1 MMAVASG
8 VSLAN
13 HNTLGLQASAEWFAS
28 VRNREELDAA
38 LNFASERQ
46 LPVRALGEGSNV
58 ILQPR
63 LPGLVLHM
71 ATRGVQLRKDD
82 GRRALLRCAAGESW
96 HQLVVWCCEQGL
108 HGLENLAL
116 IPGSVGAAPVQNIGA
131 YGVELSERVAGVEVV
146 DVASGAAGY
155 LSAEDCGF
163 DYRTSRFK
171 QAGGENL
178 LITAVDLR
186 LDREASVCC
195 DYPSLKAALNNT
207 KPTPEELMQTVM
219 AVRSQRLPDPAVVPN
234 VGSFFKNP
242 ILSVDF
248 AQTLSTRYPALPVYP
263 AAAGSTKLS
272 AAWMIDHLGWRGRE
286 QGGVAVSEAHSLVL
300 VNRGA
305 DTAEAV
311 LALASAIQA
320 SVLDEFGVAL
330 ELEPQLL
337 GEAGD

>member
-1 MMAVASG
+1 MAVASW
-8 VSLAN
+8 VSLAD
-13 HNTLGLQASAEWFAS
+13 HNTLGLQASAEWFVSA
-28 VRNREELDAA
+28 RNREELDAA
-38 LNFASERQ
+38 LNFARERQ

-71 ATRGVQLRKDD
+71 ATRGIQLRMDD
-82 GRRALLRCAAGESW
+82 GQRALLRCAAGENW
-96 HQLVVWCCEQGL
+96 HQLVLWCCEQGL

-131 YGVELSERVAGVEVV
+131 YGVEVSERVAGVEVV
-146 DVASGAAGY
+146 DVASGAVEY
-155 LSAEDCGF
+155 LSAGDCGF
-163 DYRTSRFK
+163 GYRTSRFK

-178 LITAVDLR
+178 LITAVDLC
-186 LDREASVCC
+186 LDRDASLCW

-207 KPTPEELMQTVM
+207 NPTPKELMQTVM
-219 AVRSQRLPDPAVVPN
+219 AVRLQRLPDPAVVPN

-242 ILSVDF
+242 ILTADS
-248 AQTLSTRYPALPVYP
+248 AETLSKHYPALPVYP
-263 AAAGSTKLS
+263 AAADSTKLS
-272 AAWMIDHLGWRGRE
+272 AAWMIDQLGWRGRE

-320 SVLDEFGVAL
+320 SVLDEFGVTL

-337 GEAGD
+337 GVAGD

>member
-13 HNTLGLQASAEWFAS
+13 HNTLGLQASAEWYAS

-63 LPGLVLHM
+63 LPGLVLHI

-131 YGVELSERVAGVEVV
+131 YGVELSEHVVGVEVV
-146 DVASGAAGY
+146 DVASGAVEYLPAG
-155 LSAEDCGF
+155 DCGF
-163 DYRTSRFK
+163 GYRTSRFK

-186 LDREASVCC
+186 LDREASLCW

-207 KPTPEELMQTVM
+207 SPTPEELMQTVM
-219 AVRSQRLPDPAVVPN
+219 AVRTQRLPDPAVVPN
-234 VGSFFKNP
+234 VGSFLKTP
-242 ILSVDF
+242 L
-248 AQTLSTRYPALPVYP
+248 
-263 AAAGSTKLS
+263 
-272 AAWMIDHLGWRGRE
+272 
-286 QGGVAVSEAHSLVL
+286 
-300 VNRGA
+300 
-305 DTAEAV
+305 
-311 LALASAIQA
+311 
-320 SVLDEFGVAL
+320 
-330 ELEPQLL
+330 
-337 GEAGD
+337 

>member
-58 ILQPR
+58 ILHPR

-82 GRRALLRCAAGESW
+82 GRRTLLRCAAGENW

-131 YGVELSERVAGVEVV
+131 YGVELSERVVGVEVV
-146 DVASGAAGY
+146 DVASGAVEYLPAG
-155 LSAEDCGF
+155 DCGF
-163 DYRTSRFK
+163 GYRTSRFK

-186 LDREASVCC
+186 LDREASLCW

-207 KPTPEELMQTVM
+207 SPTPEELMQTVM

-242 ILSVDF
+242 IVSADF
-248 AQTLSTRYPALPVYP
+248 AETLGTRYPALPIYP

-272 AAWMIDHLGWRGRE
+272 AAWMIDQLGWRGRE

>member
-8 VSLAN
+8 VSLAD

-58 ILQPR
+58 ILHPR

-71 ATRGVQLRKDD
+71 
-82 GRRALLRCAAGESW
+82 
-96 HQLVVWCCEQGL
+96 
-108 HGLENLAL
+108 
-116 IPGSVGAAPVQNIGA
+116 
-131 YGVELSERVAGVEVV
+131 
-146 DVASGAAGY
+146 
-155 LSAEDCGF
+155 
-163 DYRTSRFK
+163 
-171 QAGGENL
+171 
-178 LITAVDLR
+178 
-186 LDREASVCC
+186 
-195 DYPSLKAALNNT
+195 ALNNT

-219 AVRSQRLPDPAVVPN
+219 AVRTQRLPDPAVVPN

-242 ILSVDF
+242 IVSADF
-248 AQTLSTRYPALPVYP
+248 AETLGTRYPALPVYP

-272 AAWMIDHLGWRGRE
+272 AAWMIDQLGWRGRE